1 MKKIIDVKVKT
12 RKVDICKCKT
22 DMLCVGMFSDGKGL
36 DKLAG
41 QLNAKLDGAIEEL
54 IGLGDFKGKA
64 NTAAILYG
72 RCKIAAKRL
81 MLVGLGEKKK
91 STLNTVRNAAA
102 AAAKKAVESKA
113 EILSIAVH
121 IAFGARFDL
130 GKMGQAIAE
139 GVYFGSY
146 RYDEFVSD
154 NENGRSDSLDVEV
167 IDADSV
173 RISKMN
179 KAVSVGS
186 IIGCAQ
192 NLARTLA
199 NRPPNIMYPAK
210 LADEAKKVA
219 AETAGL
225 KCTVLDEK
233 QLKQQKMN
241 GILAV
246 GAGSSNK
253 PRLIVLKY
261 SSPARSAG
269 KSAPVALVG
278 KAITFD
284 SGGISIKPAA
294 KMDEMKMDMTGGATV
309 LGAIKA
315 IAQLKLPVNVY
326 AIIGAAENKPGSA
339 SYRPGDIIETASGK
353 TVEVL
358 NTDAEGRIVLCDAI
372 DYANKLGCA
381 VIIDV
386 ATLTG
391 ACVVALGT
399 HKAGL
404 MSNDKNLVR
413 GLEKA
418 SVDSGEAVWQLPQG
432 PEYTEEIKSKIAD
445 LKNIGSKYGGSCTAG
460 AFLGEFAGQT
470 PWAHLDIAGKMT
482 ASEPE
487 KKVTS
492 PGSTGFGVRLL
503 TRYIMNLKIKS

>member
-1 MKKIIDVKVKT
+1 MKKIIEVKVKT
-12 RKVDICKCKT
+12 RTVDICKCKT

-36 DKLAG
+36 DKLTG
-41 QLNAKLDGAIEEL
+41 QLNAELGGAIEEL
-54 IGLGDFKGKA
+54 IELGDFKGKA
-64 NTAAILYG
+64 DTTAVLYG
-72 RCKIAAKRL
+72 RGKIAAKRL
-81 MLVGLGEKKK
+81 MLIGLGEKKK
-91 STLNTVRNAAA
+91 ATLDTVRNAAA
-102 AAAKKAVESKA
+102 LAAKKAVAAKA
-113 EILSIAVH
+113 ETVSIAVH
-121 IAFGARFDL
+121 RAFGARFDL
-130 GKMGQAIAE
+130 SKMGQAIAE

-146 RYDEFVSD
+146 CYDEFVSD
-154 NENGRSDSLDVEV
+154 NGNGRSDSLVVEV
-167 IDADSV
+167 IDADSA
-173 RISKMN
+173 RIKKMN

-186 IIGCAQ
+186 VIGCAQ

-199 NRPPNIMYPAK
+199 NRPANVIYPAK
-210 LADEAKKVA
+210 LAAEAKKVA
-219 AETAGL
+219 ANTAGL
-225 KCTVLDEK
+225 KCTVFDEK
-233 QLKQQKMN
+233 QLKQKKMN

-261 SSPARSAG
+261 TSSAKSAG
-269 KSAPVALVG
+269 KSASVALVG
-278 KAITFD
+278 KAVTFD

-294 KMDEMKMDMTGGATV
+294 KMDEMKMDMTGGAVV

-315 IAQLKLPVNVY
+315 IAELKLAVNVY

-372 DYANKLGCA
+372 DYANKLDCGS
-381 VIIDV
+381 IIDV

-391 ACVVALGT
+391 ACAVALGE

-404 MSNDKNLVR
+404 MSNDKNLVK

-418 SVDSGEAVWQLPQG
+418 SVESGEPVWQLPQG

-445 LKNIGSKYGGSCTAG
+445 VKNIGTRYGGACTAG
-460 AFLGEFAGQT
+460 AFLCEFAGET

-487 KKVTS
+487 KKVAS
-492 PGSTGFGVRLL
+492 GGSTGFGVRLL
-503 TRYIMNLKIKS
+503 VRYIMNLKIKS